1 MAILKWRLE
10 DDVDDYVK
18 TILESLGLKKLID
31 YNVKS
36 GMSDYMKESLKGS
49 AKTKK
54 KQISIYLMYILKSI
68 KYLLLLRISLELIS

>member
-36 GMSDYMKESLKGS
+36 GMSDYMKSH
-49 AKTKK
+49 
-54 KQISIYLMYILKSI
+54 
-68 KYLLLLRISLELIS
+68 